1 VIVTCAVIGGGGGD
15 GGGGGE
21 TIGGVGADGAPPGVE
36 PPQAVAIARISTS
49 VLVLHARIP
58 QAFDRLSMGT
68 PLRDP
73 QSMPRRLTVPSL
85 VMTMGLMAMGGGA
98 AWAQQ
103 PGAPDRRD
111 TPARE
116 ADAQAHAGHG
126 AADEGWRLSVDGV
139 AFFGYNY
146 QKRAFT
152 DFDEVESQNW
162 FMASAQRRAGT
173 TSVTLL
179 SMFSLEPFTMRDL
192 GSPQVFQTGETF
204 EGAPLIDYQHPHDLV
219 MALGGRVERR
229 FGAVTGR
236 FEASLVG
243 TPALGPEPF
252 MHRPS
257 AADNPQVPLSH
268 HGLDSTHI
276 SSDVL
281 TGRVSWQ
288 GLAFDASW
296 FHGREPDENRLDLD
310 QGVPDSWSARVSWSA
325 GPWQVQASGG
335 HLNQPEWVHPYDETR
350 LSASVAWNGEPRA
363 RPLSV
368 LVAWGQKREP
378 FGDFDAYLLEAHFR
392 VRERDAFFTRL
403 ESVTKAILGGGLH
416 PPGFQHYHP
425 HSRIGAATAGY
436 VRDLVANRRGRLGL
450 GADVTVYRTPLNLRE
465 NYGRPLSFHV
475 FVRYAAPRPASS
487 VGHH

>member
-1 VIVTCAVIGGGGGD
+1 
-15 GGGGGE
+15 
-21 TIGGVGADGAPPGVE
+21 VGADGAPPGVE
-36 PPQAVAIARISTS
+36 PPQPIAIARINAS
-49 VLVLHARIP
+49 VDLRHGVMGR
-58 QAFDRLSMGT
+58 AFDRLSMGT
-68 PLRDP
+68 LRCDP
-73 QSMPRRLTVPSL
+73 QSMPRLTGWSL
-85 VMTMGLMAMGGGA
+85 LMTMGLMAMAGGA
-98 AWAQQ
+98 AWAQEPSAHGQ
-103 PGAPDRRD
+103 RATQEGA
-111 TPARE
+111 

-126 AADEGWRLSVDGV
+126 SADEGWRLNLDGV

-162 FMASAQRRAGT
+162 FMASAQRRAGA

-179 SMFSLEPFTMRDL
+179 SMFSLEPFTMQDL

-219 MALGGRVERR
+219 MALGGRVERT
-229 FGAVTGR
+229 FGAVKGA

-243 TPALGPEPF
+243 TPALGPAPF

-281 TGRVSWQ
+281 TGRVSWRA
-288 GLAFDASW
+288 LAFDASW

-350 LSASVAWNGEPRA
+350 LSASVAYDGERGGG
-363 RPLSV
+363 PLSA
-368 LVAWGQKREP
+368 LLAWGQKREP
-378 FGDFDAYLLEAHFR
+378 FGIFDAYLLEAHLR
-392 VRERDAFFTRL
+392 AYERGAFYTRL

-425 HSRIGAATAGY
+425 HSRIGAVTAGY
-436 VRDLVANRRGRLGL
+436 VHDLVVNRRGRLGV
-450 GADVTVYRTPLNLRE
+450 GADVTAYRTPINLRE

-475 FVRYAAPRPASS
+475 FLRYAAPRPATM
-487 VGHH
+487 VHH

>member
-1 VIVTCAVIGGGGGD
+1 VIVICAVIGGGGGD
-15 GGGGGE
+15 VGGGGGE
-21 TIGGVGADGAPPGVE
+21 TIGGVGADGVPPGVE
-36 PPQAVAIARISTS
+36 PPQAVAVARISTS
-49 VLVLHARIP
+49 VDIRYDTSRR
-58 QAFDRLSMGT
+58 AFDSLSMGA
-68 PLRDP
+68 LRCDP
-73 QSMPRRLTVPSL
+73 QSMPRRLTVWSL
-85 VMTMGLMAMGGGA
+85 LMTIGLVAMGTSSA
-98 AWAQQ
+98 SAQQ
-103 PGAPDRRD
+103 PA
-111 TPARE
+111 T
-116 ADAQAHAGHG
+116 
-126 AADEGWRLSVDGV
+126 DEGWRLSVDGV
-139 AFFGYNY
+139 VFFGYNY

-162 FMASAQRRAGT
+162 FMASAERRAGA

-219 MALGGRVERR
+219 MALGGRVERT
-229 FGAVTGR
+229 FGAVKGA

-281 TGRVSWQ
+281 TGRVAWRA
-288 GLAFDASW
+288 LAFDASW

-350 LSASVAWNGEPRA
+350 LSASVAYDGER
-363 RPLSV
+363 RGGPLSA
-368 LVAWGQKREP
+368 LLAWGQKREP
-378 FGDFDAYLLEAHFR
+378 FGVFDAYLLEAHLR
-392 VRERDAFFTRL
+392 AHARGAFYTRL

-425 HSRIGAATAGY
+425 HSRIGAVTAGY
-436 VRDLVANRRGRLGL
+436 VHDVVVNRRGRLGV
-450 GADVTVYRTPLNLRE
+450 GADVTAYRTPLNLRE

-475 FVRYAAPRPASS
+475 FLRYAAPRGAAPP
-487 VGHH
+487 VHH